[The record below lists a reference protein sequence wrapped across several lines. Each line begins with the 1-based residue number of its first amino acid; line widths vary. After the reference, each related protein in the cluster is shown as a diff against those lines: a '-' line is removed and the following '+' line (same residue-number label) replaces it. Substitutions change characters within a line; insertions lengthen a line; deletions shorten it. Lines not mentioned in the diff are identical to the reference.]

1 MTTRYFLAF
10 PASAELISAAD
21 KVLDL
26 HATQATESWVP
37 HFDHLIDL
45 FVPGFLNAF
54 LVDTCDAVGL
64 SPRSSKIIHSTT
76 NTLSKTISAMVGKL
90 LKKRSNEEL
99 IPMAEF
105 IDEVYLREDQCS
117 TGRNSVGCEIDKAL
131 FDEIHRVTGEV
142 RDGRLEEVRDEL
154 TAVMLNVVDA
164 TIESMMVRTI
174 SLLKTNFV
182 VRKICDAAVATCR
195 GAGHMVV
202 NKVFKNL
209 DEESMLHLGVFF
221 EEMLVSDERD

>member
-10 PASAELISAAD
+10 PASAELITAAE

-26 HATQATESWVP
+26 HATQATESWAP
-37 HFDHLIDL
+37 HFDHLIGL

-64 SPRSSKIIHSTT
+64 SPRSSKIIHSTS
-76 NTLSKTISAMVGKL
+76 NTLSKTISVMVGKL

-99 IPMAEF
+99 VPMAEF
-105 IDEVYLREDQCS
+105 IDDVYLREEQCS
-117 TGRNSVGCEIDKAL
+117 TGKNSVGCEINKAL
-131 FDEIHRVTGEV
+131 FEEVHRVTGEV
-142 RDGRLEEVRDEL
+142 REGRLEEVRGEL
-154 TAVMLNVVDA
+154 TEVMLKVVDA
-164 TIESMMVRTI
+164 TIDSMMVRAI
-174 SLLKTNFV
+174 GLLKVNFV
-182 VRKICDAAVATCR
+182 VKKICDAAVATCR

-209 DEESMLHLGVFF
+209 DEESMLRLGVFF
-221 EEMLVSDERD
+221 EDMLVTDERD

>member
-1 MTTRYFLAF
+1 MATRYFLAF
-10 PASAELISAAD
+10 VASPELTAAAD

-26 HATQATESWVP
+26 HATQSSESWVP
-37 HFDHLIDL
+37 HFDDLIDL

-64 SPRSSKIIHSTT
+64 SPRASKIIHSTA

-90 LKKRSNEEL
+90 LKKRTNEEL
-99 IPMAEF
+99 VPMAEF
-105 IDEVYLREDQCS
+105 IDEVYLRADQCS
-117 TGRNSVGCEIDKAL
+117 VGKASVGCEIDQAL
-131 FDEIHRVTGEV
+131 FEDIHRVTGEV
-142 RDGRLEEVRDEL
+142 RNGRLEEVRDEL
-154 TAVMLNVVDA
+154 AAVMLKVVDS
-164 TIESMMVRTI
+164 TIENMMVRTI
-174 SLLKTNFV
+174 GLLKTNFV
-182 VRKICDAAVATCR
+182 VQKICDAAVATCR

-221 EEMLVSDERD
+221 EEMLVTDERG

>member
-10 PASAELISAAD
+10 PASAELIVAAD

-37 HFDHLIDL
+37 HFDALIDL

-76 NTLSKTISAMVGKL
+76 NTLSKTISLMVGKL

-105 IDEVYLREDQCS
+105 IGEVYLRENQCS
-117 TGRNSVGCEIDKAL
+117 SGKNSVGCEIDKVL

-142 RDGRLEEVRDEL
+142 REGHLEEVRSEL
-154 TAVMLNVVDA
+154 AEVMLRVVDA

-174 SLLKTNFV
+174 GLLKTNFV
-182 VRKICDAAVATCR
+182 VTKICDAAVATCR

-209 DEESMLHLGVFF
+209 DEESMLRLGVFF
-221 EEMLVSDERD
+221 EDMLVSDVRS

>member
-10 PASAELISAAD
+10 PASAELIAAAD

-37 HFDHLIDL
+37 HFDALIDL

-76 NTLSKTISAMVGKL
+76 NTLSKTISLMVGKL

-105 IDEVYLREDQCS
+105 IESFGDADSSVS
-117 TGRNSVGCEIDKAL
+117 TIILGEEINGCL
-131 FDEIHRVTGEV
+131 
-142 RDGRLEEVRDEL
+142 
-154 TAVMLNVVDA
+154 ML
-164 TIESMMVRTI
+164 
-174 SLLKTNFV
+174 
-182 VRKICDAAVATCR
+182 
-195 GAGHMVV
+195 
-202 NKVFKNL
+202 
-209 DEESMLHLGVFF
+209 
-221 EEMLVSDERD
+221 